1 MSVDQPWTS
10 ALSELVTTDF
20 STAETGERLAG
31 LITSLKRDRVNLA
44 VLNGALGPFLI
55 SENDANRGKALA
67 VFAEALV
74 GIPGLIATEADAHHT
89 GDFFC
94 ARLNDRPSLHGALLG
109 CLMFLENPACPPS
122 LSQAQLLSV
131 AKNLTSNVFV
141 QHLPQT
147 ERLLAYRALQ
157 ALVQD
162 YGQQLLDAG
171 VSLWDACLAGM
182 DGERDPRGLLAA
194 FALARSLMA
203 LYSAQPSNS
212 LAAGQMEE
220 GSEELFDI
228 LSCYFPISFSPPAN
242 DPHGITREGLARAL
256 ADVLLCSPAFLPFLL
271 PVLLEK
277 LASSLRQAKTDAL
290 DLLRRVPGA
299 CSPADLDAHADW
311 GEVWTRLRAEICLP
325 EALEAPALGSAQDLA
340 TPAAQCLAEWVSQLS
355 RVRHGQ
361 GSSLVQDAAVQQAL
375 QCLRDPGSTQAAQ
388 ARASR
393 LVQAGVHIL
402 SGVCSSVAACDE
414 LEDAL
419 GRITEAI
426 KSPTAPLAAQA
437 LAWQGLAQMIKAGP
451 RILTALLAPCQEWV
465 QLAIR
470 RHDVAEAQQASE
482 VIAVSDAD
490 LWTLDWPCTASTVT
504 LRSLC
509 FLQRAVEVLGPSGL
523 GPAAQEAALYLTLQ
537 AMDAAEPD
545 LAASA
550 MQTLLALARFG
561 EESRAL
567 LAIVLRAALQGEG
580 PGAWAPAGDALV
592 RQLARASAT
601 ACTMGIEA
609 ALARL
614 RPDAEGATAMEA
626 IGAEGSI
633 DAGHVLA
640 ALNCLADLLTHP
652 HDESGSEGVLAALL
666 GAYKSGTD
674 GEAEAAAQLV
684 AAALPGASPA
694 AQAAWA
700 GRAKASLLATKSDP
714 GVALVHCGVLI
725 GCSRAAAR
733 AACSLPL
740 VRRLS
745 ELWRTDGQRSLYIEA
760 AASLVNKWPDDRPEG
775 LVPALD
781 VWMTSLAGK
790 GSAPDAAWIEGR
802 AALARALAL
811 RSHARAAAA
820 LEEGIA
826 ACCRPAAGVEDGP
839 RFVRGVLAAAAQRSP
854 SALVRPLWR
863 QRTLTLL
870 VSALLRALGP
880 PPPFV
885 PALCTLGAALTSV
898 DPALQRSQLARVE
911 TLLAPC
917 LAAVADLPGQEQTV
931 TGLLDMLAGLAGS
944 GATTADRDVITR
956 LLPDAFPALLRCAA
970 HREPDVRRA
979 ALSTLCALA
988 ALPYTTL
995 HPLRA
1000 RARAAA
1006 RAALDDD
1013 ARSVRGAAA
1022 HCMLAWGE

>member
-1 MSVDQPWTS
+1 
-10 ALSELVTTDF
+10 
-20 STAETGERLAG
+20 
-31 LITSLKRDRVNLA
+31 
-44 VLNGALGPFLI
+44 
-55 SENDANRGKALA
+55 
-67 VFAEALV
+67 
-74 GIPGLIATEADAHHT
+74 
-89 GDFFC
+89 
-94 ARLNDRPSLHGALLG
+94 
-109 CLMFLENPACPPS
+109 MFLENPACPPS

-256 ADVLLCSPAFLPFLL
+256 ADVLLCSPAFLPYLL

-355 RVRHGQ
+355 RVRHGL

-614 RPDAEGATAMEA
+614 RPDAEGAAAMEA

-700 GRAKASLLATKSDP
+700 GRAKASLLATESDP

-733 AACSLPL
+733 AACSLTL

-781 VWMTSLAGK
+781 
-790 GSAPDAAWIEGR
+790 
-802 AALARALAL
+802 
-811 RSHARAAAA
+811 
-820 LEEGIA
+820 EGIA

-917 LAAVADLPGQEQTV
+917 LAAVADLPGPEQTV

-944 GATTADRDVITR
+944 GATT
-956 LLPDAFPALLRCAA
+956 
-970 HREPDVRRA
+970 
-979 ALSTLCALA
+979 
-988 ALPYTTL
+988 
-995 HPLRA
+995 
-1000 RARAAA
+1000 
-1006 RAALDDD
+1006 
-1013 ARSVRGAAA
+1013 
-1022 HCMLAWGE
+1022 GEGGMGWIGSFSL